1 MLGPVFWCELGVN
14 ARRARTYAARAA
26 VGLAAFGA
34 LAVGCRAWAGPDP
47 AAVARASAAVY
58 PWVVLAQ
65 GALVAALT
73 PAMTAGAV
81 AGEAQRKTL
90 GDLLASDLS
99 SAEVVLGKLAGRL
112 ARVAALLGAGLPAM
126 VLIGT
131 LGGVGL
137 PAILAAEGATLST
150 AFFLGALGLLGS
162 TLTGGVRA
170 AMNFVMTLALSWLV
184 LPSAYDVL
192 LTRRAG
198 EAGVRLHE
206 WLAPVSV
213 WVTPTSPFGLWV
225 DLMGGSLAAPG
236 SLAAR
241 VGAMVGLQILYGC
254 LLAALAVALLRPA
267 ARAGGGRRR
276 RKRDAGPTGRV
287 ARLAAVLN
295 RPPGP
300 RRACGDDPMVWKEVV
315 VPRLPAAFRS
325 AGVTVG
331 VLLVGLLLWGTARY
345 ALPAAREVLAEGYG
359 VAPAGSA
366 RGAFLLFLRVA
377 ATGVG
382 TVVLL
387 GVASDAAAGMTSEKE
402 RDTWVSLVATPLT
415 GAEIV
420 RGKRLGAVWGARH
433 SAAVLLLLLAAGVA
447 AGALHPLSLAVV
459 PAVLA
464 GGAWFASALGTWV
477 SLRSDDSARAL
488 AGTAA
493 SLFGLQAAAALA
505 ALAVPG
511 AGPAVLA
518 GCPPLAVAAAL
529 ASHADLAGRPTPGVP
544 GLVWDA
550 ALSRL
555 WVEWGL
561 GVPAACLAGAAA
573 YALLA
578 GAFTR
583 SACRGF
589 DARLDR
595 PVIGGPDRQP
605 PAPPVVAGRP
615 TPRRSRQGQ
624 HSEPAVSDAHPA

>member
-1 MLGPVFWCELGVN
+1 MLGPVFESELGVS
-14 ARRARTYAARAA
+14 ARKARTYAARAA
-26 VGLAAFGA
+26 VGAAAFGSLA
-34 LAVGCRAWAGPDP
+34 LVCRAWAGPDP
-47 AAVARASAAVY
+47 ATMAGASAAVF

-65 GALVAALT
+65 GALVVVLT
-73 PAMTAGAV
+73 PALTAGAV

-112 ARVAALLGAGLPAM
+112 ARVASLVAAGLPAL

-137 PAILAAEGATLST
+137 PAVLAAEGATLST

-162 TLTGGVRA
+162 TLTRSVRA
-170 AMNFVMTLALSWLV
+170 AMNFVMTLALSWMV

-198 EAGVRLHE
+198 EAGLGLHE
-206 WLAPVSV
+206 WLAPISA

-225 DLMGGSLAAPG
+225 DLVGGSLAAPG
-236 SLAAR
+236 ALASR
-241 VGAMVGLQILYGC
+241 VGAMVGLQVLYGG

-276 RKRDAGPTGRV
+276 RRGSSPAGPAG
-287 ARLAAVLN
+287 RLAALWN
-295 RPPGP
+295 RPPRP
-300 RRACGDDPMVWKEVV
+300 RRPCGDDPMVWKEVV

-331 VLLVGLLLWGTARY
+331 LLLVGLLLWGTARY
-345 ALPAAREVLAEGYG
+345 ARPAFAEVLVYGYG

-387 GVASDAAAGMTSEKE
+387 GVASDAAAGLTSEKE
-402 RDTWVSLVATPLT
+402 RDTWVSLVTTPLT
-415 GAEIV
+415 GDEIV

-433 SAAVLLLLLAAGVA
+433 SAAVLVMLLAAGVV
-447 AGALHPLSLAVV
+447 AGALHPSALVLV

-477 SLRSDDSARAL
+477 SLRSGDSARAL

-493 SLFGLQAAAALA
+493 ALFGVQAAAALA
-505 ALAVPG
+505 SLAVPG
-511 AGPAVLA
+511 ARSAFLA
-518 GCPPLAVAAAL
+518 GCPPVTLAAAL
-529 ASHADLAGRPTPGVP
+529 ASHADVAGRFTPGVP

-555 WVEWGL
+555 WVAWGL
-561 GVPAACLAGAAA
+561 GVPAACLAGAAG
-573 YALLA
+573 YALL
-578 GAFTR
+578 GVAFTR

-595 PVIGGPDRQP
+595 PTLTGPDRQP
-605 PAPPVVAGRP
+605 PAPSATPDRP
-615 TPRRSRQGQ
+615 NPRRSRLGRRR
-624 HSEPAVSDAHPA
+624 ETAVPDARSA